1 MKSFQTEQQRN
12 SPLNLEQR
20 SSPLNLTSVQVSG
33 RPNKG
38 LSSYHYQ
45 TDFGFSSDANGSS
58 FQQQQ
63 QQQQQQTVNYT
74 YYSQVRILDTLVDF
88 SLQLS
93 INQC

>member
-1 MKSFQTEQQRN
+1 MEQQRN

-38 LSSYHYQ
+38 LPSYHYQ

-63 QQQQQQTVNYT
+63 QTVNYT
-74 YYSQVRILDTLVDF
+74 YYSQVRTVTETVTTNFFLKLLI
-88 SLQLS
+88 
-93 INQC
+93 

>member
-1 MKSFQTEQQRN
+1 MKSFQMEQQRN

-63 QQQQQQTVNYT
+63 QQTVNYT